1 MRIVFV
7 IDSWNPGNG
16 CIVATH
22 RLVEELQAKG
32 HDIALVTTA
41 GPAADEFN
49 GDVFIVPGFYLPGVK
64 ESMMNMN
71 FQFGKGVK
79 SVLRKA
85 FTGADLVQIQLPYF
99 MSWPAVKMARK
110 MDVPVMGGAHIQS
123 QNMTGAMGKDS
134 KVMDLFFNTWFNYEL
149 FRRVDAIHCPS
160 AFAADLIK
168 SKGSNA
174 HFRVISNGIPRGFEP
189 DTSLKRPEEWGDKFV
204 MVSIGRLAMEKR
216 HEVMIQALKK
226 SKYKD
231 KIQLLICGKG
241 ELEENLKKQSEGL
254 PVQPQ
259 IGFISDEDKKIYLN
273 TADMYLHSSLIE
285 LESLT
290 CLEAIGCGLPC
301 MISNSPNSAASQFA
315 YDESFVFEM
324 DDADDLAA
332 KIDYWFEKREELNA
346 LKKEILVMAEN
357 YRMDKCVASMEQLY
371 EDVINYNNSGS
382 SSLLPA
388 EEKRFA

>member
-41 GPAADEFN
+41 GPAADEFK
-49 GDVFIVPGFYLPGVK
+49 GDVYTVPGFYMPGVK
-64 ESMMNMN
+64 EAMMNMN
-71 FQFGKGVK
+71 FQFGRGIK
-79 SVLRKA
+79 SVLREA
-85 FTGADLVQIQLPYF
+85 FTGADLVQIQFPYF
-99 MSWPAVKMARK
+99 MAAPAVKMARK
-110 MDVPVMGGAHIQS
+110 MDVPVLGACHIQS
-123 QNMTGAMGKDS
+123 QNMTGAMGKDN
-134 KVMDLFFNTWFNYEL
+134 KLMDLFFNSWFNYEL
-149 FRRVDAIHCPS
+149 FKRVEAIHCPS

-174 HFRVISNGIPRGFEP
+174 HFRVISNGIPRGYEP

-204 MVSIGRLAMEKR
+204 LVTIGRLAMEKR
-216 HEVMIQALKK
+216 HEVMIDAIKK

-241 ELEENLKKQSEGL
+241 ELEESLKSQAAGM
-254 PVQPQ
+254 PVEPQ
-259 IGFISDEDKKIYLN
+259 IRYISDEEKMLYMN

-315 YDESFVFEM
+315 YNEKFIFEM

-332 KIDYWFEKREELNA
+332 KIDYWFEKREELKEM
-346 LKKEILVMAEN
+346 KKDILEMAEQ
-357 YRMDKCVASMEQLY
+357 YRMDRSIASMEQLY
-371 EDVINYNNSGS
+371 EDVINYNSGNSN
-382 SSLLPA
+382 LLPA